1 MQPLRPLCLCGCF
14 PEQYLTTE
22 TQRTQRLHREECKL
36 GHYLVAC
43 SVLVGSPMPDWNT
56 DEIRAVHFRMHKAEG
71 VLFQNAL
78 VRAAEVCKLN
88 TFPVYEKELMTEASS
103 QFGTRTDRFL
113 KNIAALGKTVGPPWG
128 KDQQDAAL
136 IALIALQNT

>member
-1 MQPLRPLCLCGCF
+1 
-14 PEQYLTTE
+14 
-22 TQRTQRLHREECKL
+22 
-36 GHYLVAC
+36 
-43 SVLVGSPMPDWNT
+43 MPDWNT
-56 DEIRAVHFRMHKAEG
+56 DEILAGHFRMHKAEG

-128 KDQQDAAL
+128 KDQQDAVL